1 MDGVKKKIADL
12 NQQIA
17 VNLKR
22 KNKAYKYIKKIHE
35 NSPHKGNKLRIYLT
49 LDDVCNFCLELF
61 SLVVGK
67 AIPDVLVV

>member
-35 NSPHKGNKLRIYLT
+35 NTPHKGNKLYNQR
-49 LDDVCNFCLELF
+49 VMASAVF
-61 SLVVGK
+61 V
-67 AIPDVLVV
+67 